1 VSRSVSPT
9 RVVIAVGAVVGAFA
23 LAGCGAGQITQTSS
37 QQSGVDGAS
46 ANVGQIA
53 VRAAEFPFAGNG
65 STAVVYPSGGTAPL
79 SMTVA
84 NIGGTA
90 DKLTKASSPVAAS
103 VNITGD
109 GTISAGKLLLVEG
122 APAAPAP
129 PVAASGSARPRASA
143 GASATPQATPSA
155 SAAPAAPTAA
165 TVPTTTAV
173 STVEPTAEA
182 GSTATAGASAPPTS
196 VSPVGTTSAQVVL
209 TGLKEDLKAGLTYPV
224 VLTFQ
229 QAGDVTVQVPIG
241 NPSEGSA
248 AG

>member
-1 VSRSVSPT
+1 MSRSVSPT

-37 QQSGVDGAS
+37 QLSGVDGAS

-65 STAVVYPSGGTAPL
+65 STAVVYASGGTAPL

-143 GASATPQATPSA
+143 GASATPSATPV
-155 SAAPAAPTAA
+155 PAAPTAA
-165 TVPTTTAV
+165 TVPTTTAA
-173 STVEPTAEA
+173 STIEPTPEA
-182 GSTATAGASAPPTS
+182 GSTASAGASPPPPS
-196 VSPVGTTSAQVVL
+196 VSPEGTTSAQVVL

-229 QAGDVTVQVPIG
+229 NAGDVTVQVPIG